1 MSAHLDGGRA
11 EVGAR
16 AEGPRAL
23 LGLGRGVRQGRN
35 LRSRGPPFGLLTRGA
50 CSLRSQPT
58 TLVKARYVAQAPTA
72 EINRGRANLSRKFV
86 KLYTVSGS
94 QESLDNIRKKP
105 SSTKGI
111 QGCRTVAALYFGETG
126 LAELLRTPFSRTS
139 GNSSSETVWKI
150 AEGVLDRVRS
160 VPQDGEMGL
169 LPPLRPLGD
178 GESG

>member
-35 LRSRGPPFGLLTRGA
+35 LRSRGPPFGVLTRGA

-126 LAELLRTPFSRTS
+126 LAELLRTP
-139 GNSSSETVWKI
+139 
-150 AEGVLDRVRS
+150 
-160 VPQDGEMGL
+160 
-169 LPPLRPLGD
+169 
-178 GESG
+178 